1 MNLQGIMK
9 RSFIVNIFLVVLKI
23 ISGLLF
29 NSYAL
34 IADGIHSTSDLMSD
48 IFVILG
54 IKHSLKPADAEHP
67 FGHGKFEYVLSFIL
81 GISVILIAY
90 NLAKNVI
97 LNFNDITEIPNIIS
111 LIIVIIV
118 VVIKLFLA
126 MYLIKKGKEN
136 DSQIISAS
144 GKESLTDV
152 FSSIIVFFGVISV
165 IIGEK
170 YDLNILLKGDK
181 IASIVIA
188 IFIIRIGII
197 IVYDAVK
204 SIQGKSVDNAICEI
218 YKEEI
223 KKIKGVIDVDHIN
236 MIAYGPYY
244 QALVEIRVDGNKTV
258 TEGHDI
264 AEKVTKKLYDTEK
277 ICNVL
282 VHVNPEEGK
291 E

>member
-1 MNLQGIMK
+1 
-9 RSFIVNIFLVVLKI
+9 
-23 ISGLLF
+23 
-29 NSYAL
+29 
-34 IADGIHSTSDLMSD
+34 
-48 IFVILG
+48 
-54 IKHSLKPADAEHP
+54 
-67 FGHGKFEYVLSFIL
+67 
-81 GISVILIAY
+81 
-90 NLAKNVI
+90 
-97 LNFNDITEIPNIIS
+97 
-111 LIIVIIV
+111 
-118 VVIKLFLA
+118 
-126 MYLIKKGKEN
+126 
-136 DSQIISAS
+136 
-144 GKESLTDV
+144 

-165 IIGEK
+165 IVGEK
-170 YDLNILLKGDK
+170 LDFNILLKGDK
-181 IASIVIA
+181 IASILIA

-197 IVYDAVK
+197 IIYDAVK

-236 MIAYGPYY
+236 MISYGPYY

-282 VHVNPEEGK
+282 VHVNPEECK